1 MSFDELDI
9 TRWDDVGDE
18 PAGSKQGK
26 RWLAE
31 PHLTE
36 RRRWLFKPNVPGK
49 AYRGDDWSE
58 KLAGEVAKLLGLP
71 CARTELALREG
82 GFGVISRDVAEARSL
97 AMGNEV
103 LAGRVPGYGRG
114 ARNRIPGYTPEGV
127 LEALD
132 GLDVGPPPGS
142 SSGVSAP
149 ATFAGYLV
157 LDALV
162 ANMDRHDENWGLLL
176 APSDNPL
183 LAPTFDHASSL
194 GFQLSDEEREDRLT
208 TSDRGR
214 TVEAYAAILRRV
226 APSLPAVDRAD

>member
-9 TRWDDVGDE
+9 TGWDDVGDE

-71 CARTELALREG
+71 CARTELAVREG
-82 GFGVISRDVAEARSL
+82 GFGVISRDVAGARSL

-127 LEALD
+127 LGALD
-132 GLDVGPPPGS
+132 GLDVGLPPGS
-142 SSGVSAP
+142 SSGVSASG
-149 ATFAGYLV
+149 TFAG
-157 LDALV
+157 
-162 ANMDRHDENWGLLL
+162 
-176 APSDNPL
+176 
-183 LAPTFDHASSL
+183 
-194 GFQLSDEEREDRLT
+194 
-208 TSDRGR
+208 
-214 TVEAYAAILRRV
+214 
-226 APSLPAVDRAD
+226 